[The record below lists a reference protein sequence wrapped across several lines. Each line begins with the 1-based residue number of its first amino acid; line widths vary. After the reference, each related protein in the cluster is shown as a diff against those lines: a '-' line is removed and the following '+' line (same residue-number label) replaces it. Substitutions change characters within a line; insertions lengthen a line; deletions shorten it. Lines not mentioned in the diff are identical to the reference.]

1 MASGIDTVIFDMD
14 GVIFDSEILVL
25 QAWKEVAERHGIAG
39 VEAACHECL
48 GTNSVVSKGV
58 FLKHY
63 GEDFPYEEYKA
74 EMAEVF
80 FSHASGGKL
89 AKKPGVEELLKY
101 LKMRGFKIGLASST
115 REVLVRSEI
124 SDGGLLGYFDQIVG
138 GDMVERSKP
147 EPDIFLEACR
157 RLGNQGGLCSRDA
170 SDHGAGSD
178 GGDGGDEVPRRRDS
192 GIALRS
198 AGIFAGVRHINS
210 FVFMSVSD

>member
-48 GTNSVVSKGV
+48 GTNSVVSRGV

-115 REVLVRSEI
+115 REALGEI
-124 SDGGLLGYFDQIVG
+124 WWNGVSRNRIFFWRLADDW
-138 GDMVERSKP
+138 
-147 EPDIFLEACR
+147 EPDR
-157 RLGNQGGLCSRDA
+157 RI
-170 SDHGAGSD
+170 
-178 GGDGGDEVPRRRDS
+178 V
-192 GIALRS
+192 
-198 AGIFAGVRHINS
+198 
-210 FVFMSVSD
+210 M

>member
-124 SDGGLLGYFDQIVG
+124 SDGGLLGYFDQIIG

-147 EPDIFLEACR
+147 EPDIFLEPCTLLETTPNNCNMININIYSLQSAYKMFF
-157 RLGNQGGLCSRDA
+157 NIVS
-170 SDHGAGSD
+170 
-178 GGDGGDEVPRRRDS
+178 
-192 GIALRS
+192 ALL
-198 AGIFAGVRHINS
+198 IV
-210 FVFMSVSD
+210 

>member
-89 AKKPGVEELLKY
+89 AKYP
-101 LKMRGFKIGLASST
+101 SSPP
-115 REVLVRSEI
+115 SEI
-124 SDGGLLGYFDQIVG
+124 SERTSTSRVELASPILNPLIFRYFKSSSTPG
-138 GDMVERSKP
+138 FFASLPP
-147 EPDIFLEACR
+147 EA
-157 RLGNQGGLCSRDA
+157 
-170 SDHGAGSD
+170 
-178 GGDGGDEVPRRRDS
+178 
-192 GIALRS
+192 
-198 AGIFAGVRHINS
+198 
-210 FVFMSVSD
+210 

>member
-89 AKKPGVEELLKY
+89 AKKPGVVFFLFFLLCV
-101 LKMRGFKIGLASST
+101 GF
-115 REVLVRSEI
+115 VFPV
-124 SDGGLLGYFDQIVG
+124 LLGWYRCWRRFLMVGCWVFLSRLSGEIWWNGVSRNRIFFWRLADDWGPDRRIV
-138 GDMVERSKP
+138 M
-147 EPDIFLEACR
+147 
-157 RLGNQGGLCSRDA
+157 
-170 SDHGAGSD
+170 
-178 GGDGGDEVPRRRDS
+178 
-192 GIALRS
+192 
-198 AGIFAGVRHINS
+198 
-210 FVFMSVSD
+210 

>member
-89 AKKPGVEELLKY
+89 AKKPGVA
-101 LKMRGFKIGLASST
+101 F
-115 REVLVRSEI
+115 EI
-124 SDGGLLGYFDQIVG
+124 S
-138 GDMVERSKP
+138 E
-147 EPDIFLEACR
+147 
-157 RLGNQGGLCSRDA
+157 
-170 SDHGAGSD
+170 
-178 GGDGGDEVPRRRDS
+178 DE
-192 GIALRS
+192 GI
-198 AGIFAGVRHINS
+198 
-210 FVFMSVSD
+210 

>member
-124 SDGGLLGYFDQIVG
+124 SDGRAAWDILIRLSGEIWWNGVSRNRIFFWRLAD
-138 GDMVERSKP
+138 DW
-147 EPDIFLEACR
+147 EPDR
-157 RLGNQGGLCSRDA
+157 RI
-170 SDHGAGSD
+170 
-178 GGDGGDEVPRRRDS
+178 V
-192 GIALRS
+192 
-198 AGIFAGVRHINS
+198 
-210 FVFMSVSD
+210 M

>member
-1 MASGIDTVIFDMD
+1 MVTALGLKREEKALGYAVTEVKGDELKAANTISPVAALQGKVAGVEISGSDGGLFGGTKIQIRGASTLSSNNQPIYVVD

-124 SDGGLLGYFDQIVG
+124 SDGNFCTIQTLVFQW
-138 GDMVERSKP
+138 
-147 EPDIFLEACR
+147 
-157 RLGNQGGLCSRDA
+157 
-170 SDHGAGSD
+170 H
-178 GGDGGDEVPRRRDS
+178 
-192 GIALRS
+192 
-198 AGIFAGVRHINS
+198 
-210 FVFMSVSD
+210 FV

>member
-89 AKKPGVEELLKY
+89 EKKPGVEDWACQFY
-101 LKMRGFKIGLASST
+101 P
-115 REVLVRSEI
+115 
-124 SDGGLLGYFDQIVG
+124 GGTGAF
-138 GDMVERSKP
+138 GDFRWR
-147 EPDIFLEACR
+147 A
-157 RLGNQGGLCSRDA
+157 
-170 SDHGAGSD
+170 
-178 GGDGGDEVPRRRDS
+178 
-192 GIALRS
+192 
-198 AGIFAGVRHINS
+198 AGIF
-210 FVFMSVSD
+210 

>member
-124 SDGGLLGYFDQIVG
+124 SDGDFSGTVGNLLRF
-138 GDMVERSKP
+138 
-147 EPDIFLEACR
+147 FLSY
-157 RLGNQGGLCSRDA
+157 GNPFFFHPLHQLFQCN
-170 SDHGAGSD
+170 
-178 GGDGGDEVPRRRDS
+178 
-192 GIALRS
+192 
-198 AGIFAGVRHINS
+198 HIIHFIS
-210 FVFMSVSD
+210 